1 MSLSGRLVSCVSMPF
16 VPPAFGNLG
25 SIDSLKIQPDQPGH
39 ATCLTFASGTGEFE
53 KVGHLAAFSAMT
65 DAAGLY
71 IVTSLAPSI
80 FEDDRGERDTAHR
93 AEPAHGVANR
103 QQGIRVETGRKA
115 QSRFRF
121 LLE

>member
-1 MSLSGRLVSCVSMPF
+1 MPF
-16 VPPAFGNLG
+16 VPSAFGSLG

-65 DAAGLY
+65 DAAGRY

-80 FEDDRGERDTAHR
+80 FIYDIGQRNTADWP
-93 AEPAHGVANR
+93 EPSYR
-103 QQGIRVETGRKA
+103 ITDPQDGIRVETGR
-115 QSRFRF
+115 QSERGLSL
-121 LLE
+121 LLEL